1 LREVSQAGTKDMES
15 VIRKI
20 WVNFYRLRL
29 SNKRK
34 KERNL
39 RGGGGGEPVKMTAK
53 KSGHLPI

>member
-1 LREVSQAGTKDMES
+1 MES